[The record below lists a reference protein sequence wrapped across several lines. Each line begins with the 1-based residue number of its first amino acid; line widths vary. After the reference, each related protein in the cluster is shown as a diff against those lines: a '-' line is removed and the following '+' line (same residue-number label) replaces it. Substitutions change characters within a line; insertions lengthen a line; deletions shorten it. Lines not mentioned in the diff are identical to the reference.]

1 MELSELT
8 FLCQVFQKSHVKA
21 GVIDQA
27 ELANLL
33 KEAHSVDF
41 FQSRAFFSELIPTV
55 RPYTV
60 YCLTDSFSFSY
71 RLLLLPDMSEP
82 TVFYVGPYLEETP
95 SEQTVLEL
103 GERNGISPQ
112 KQRFFSEYYTS
123 IPTLPP
129 ASPIWIMFH
138 TFCERIW
145 KSHPFTVKEITQS
158 FDPSKPLD
166 HYTLQDADPSDV
178 LVKMEAIERRYA
190 FENEIIHAVAMG
202 RTYMES
208 QLRSAFSAHFLE
220 KRTSNLLRNS
230 QNYMVIMNT
239 LLRKAAEQGGVHPMH
254 IDKLSSAF
262 AERIENMPAV
272 SETSSLMCEMFR
284 SYCKMVSEHSMQH
297 LSPVVQRTL
306 LIIDEDL
313 SADLSTGMIAEA
325 QGISTGYLSAR
336 FKKEMGKT
344 LSEYI
349 CERRMEYAARL
360 LRTTSLQIQTVA
372 LHVGMMDLQ
381 YFSKVFKKHHKMTPS
396 AYRTQQKSFLRT
408 EG

>member
-1 MELSELT
+1 MELNELT
-8 FLCQVFQKSHVKA
+8 FLCQVLQKSRVKS
-21 GVIDQA
+21 GMIDQA
-27 ELANLL
+27 ELGNLL
-33 KEAHSVDF
+33 KEAHPVDF
-41 FQSRAFFSELIPTV
+41 FQSRAFFSELIPTFH
-55 RPYTV
+55 PYTV
-60 YCLTDSFSFSY
+60 YSLTDSLSFCY
-71 RLLLLPDMSEP
+71 RLLLLPDMPEP
-82 TVFYVGPYLEETP
+82 TVFYVGPYFEETP
-95 SEQTVLEL
+95 SEQAVLEL

-112 KQRFFSEYYTS
+112 KQRFFSEYYAS
-123 IPTLPP
+123 IPTLP
-129 ASPIWIMFH
+129 ASSPIWIMFH

-145 KSHPFTVKEITQS
+145 KSHPFTVKEITQG
-158 FDPSKPLD
+158 FDPAKALD
-166 HYTLQDADPSDV
+166 DYALQDADPSDV
-178 LVKMEAIERRYA
+178 LVRMEAIERRYA
-190 FENEIIHAVAMG
+190 FENDIIHAVAMG
-202 RTYMES
+202 RAYMES

-230 QNYMVIMNT
+230 KNYMIIMNT

-254 IDKLSSAF
+254 IDKLSSKF
-262 AERIENMPAV
+262 AEKIENMPVV

-306 LIIDEDL
+306 LIIDEEL
-313 SADLSTGMIAEA
+313 SADLSTGRIAAA

-349 CERRMEYAARL
+349 CERRMEYAAQL

-372 LHVGMMDLQ
+372 LHVGIMDLQ

-396 AYRTQQKSFLRT
+396 AYRAQQKSFLIT